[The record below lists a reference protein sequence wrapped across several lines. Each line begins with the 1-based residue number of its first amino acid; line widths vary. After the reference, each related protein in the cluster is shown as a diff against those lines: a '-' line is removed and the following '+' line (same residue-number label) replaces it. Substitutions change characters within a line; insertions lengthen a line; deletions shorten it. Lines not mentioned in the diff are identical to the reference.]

1 MADGKPVSCTS
12 TLTRQVQ
19 SEFFEEAQL
28 SVWQAAEFLNNTP
41 NELNGIRDKEST
53 TKSAAAS
60 SNGSHVQRGRE
71 VDNPSQVL
79 ELESNEPPAMLK
91 LPTAGSTET
100 AQPESPSKVRPCDTS
115 TSSAPP
121 HSQDELVQVGTIS
134 SRPSAQDVRS
144 EVDFD
149 VQVRQIRA
157 RERIV
162 ILRRRV
168 IRTRR
173 LMKNKR
179 SKLRQLREIAQDALD
194 KLMRKLNESEAF
206 GSMQEDLRSLY
217 QNLHEAQDT
226 LGPAE
231 YAYGMLESQ
240 LDDEEQDL
248 EEEEDYFYRHHDV
261 TSFSIADSR
270 LDDDISPLVKPYA
283 APETEL
289 QRLDLNS
296 ENNMTRGYLDK
307 LSEAGRL
314 KDDLDILEEKY
325 FQRSTDASFRKR
337 HEIALSTET
346 AIFLTEYPKLRSDIL
361 ETLRAVEDDIFDL
374 RSKCLDQDLFTES
387 EFVYE
392 RRDALYEDVMDS
404 VYDARDRSPLRI
416 AAHENK
422 YDERETNFGDKREYV
437 NNWLLQ
443 WIQDSAFESLVLK
456 TWIYFE
462 YPERPEKDKILEG
475 DKWSDLAVEN
485 WDRDSAGKEANKN
498 TSANRLDAI
507 AGETGRLNATTTG
520 ISGFPDSL
528 GSLDVAPG
536 DGEMAQGA
544 LLAIEAGSNATQTA
558 RDDDDSTPQSSPR
571 KEKNDDV

>member
-1 MADGKPVSCTS
+1 MADGKPKSCIRTP
-12 TLTRQVQ
+12 TRQVQ
-19 SEFFEEAQL
+19 SQFFEETQ
-28 SVWQAAEFLNNTP
+28 SSEWEP
-41 NELNGIRDKEST
+41 NGSRNSNCNETNETKDKRST
-53 TKSAAAS
+53 IKLVKAS
-60 SNGSHVQRGRE
+60 SDETHVQRGRDPPLAGFE
-71 VDNPSQVL
+71 IDNPSQNL
-79 ELESNEPPAMLK
+79 ELERNEPTTMFELQ
-91 LPTAGSTET
+91 TTCSTET
-100 AQPESPSKVRPCDTS
+100 TQPAPPSKVRSCDTS
-115 TSSAPP
+115 TPSALRSSP
-121 HSQDELVQVGTIS
+121 DEPVQLGTLS
-134 SRPSAQDVRS
+134 SRPSVQDARS

-149 VQVRQIRA
+149 IQARQIRA

-179 SKLRQLREIAQDALD
+179 SELRQLRDNAQDALD
-194 KLMRKLNESEAF
+194 KLMRKINEGEAF
-206 GSMQEDLRSLY
+206 RSIQEDLRSLY
-217 QNLHEAQDT
+217 QSVHEAQDT

-261 TSFSIADSR
+261 TAFSIADSR

-289 QRLDLNS
+289 QKLDLHS
-296 ENNMTRGYLDK
+296 ENKTVREYLDK

-314 KDDLDILEEKY
+314 KDDLDVLEENY
-325 FQRSTDASFRKR
+325 FQHSTDASFRKR
-337 HEIALSTET
+337 HDIALSTET
-346 AIFLTEYPKLRSDIL
+346 AAVLTEYPRLRSNIL
-361 ETLRAVEDDIFDL
+361 ENLHTVEDDIFDL
-374 RSKCLDQDLFTES
+374 RSKCLDQELFTES

-392 RRDALYEDVMDS
+392 RHDALYEDVMDS

-416 AAHENK
+416 AAHEIK
-422 YDERETNFGDKREYV
+422 YDERETNFGDKRDYV

-462 YPERPEKDKILEG
+462 YPERPEKEKILEG
-475 DKWSDLAVEN
+475 DRWSDLAVEN
-485 WDRDSAGKEANKN
+485 WDRDSAGKEANEN

-520 ISGFPDSL
+520 LSGFPDSL
-528 GSLDVAPG
+528 GSLDVDPG
-536 DGEMAQGA
+536 DGEMALGA
-544 LLAIEAGSNATQTA
+544 PLAIEAGSHATQTA
-558 RDDDDSTPQSSPR
+558 QGDDDSTPP
-571 KEKNDDV
+571 E